1 MAKINI
7 PGRLHSV
14 ETGNIVTGAD
24 EVFDDNK
31 GLKQQAINQQV
42 DEAVS
47 QLESSTS
54 AMADRIEQVAHMKDK
69 SVGLFSTIASLQATH
84 PTPEVGDWALV
95 GDTTPFAIY
104 KCTTAGTWSDTGG
117 TYDGGTIDL
126 SDYVKQQQFSELA
139 ADVAGGCARISLAG
153 AALSL
158 VSVRFYGVCA
168 GHTYRLY
175 IQRPSVD
182 MTGVTYTTSGYAM
195 LEITRRDKSGNKMPS
210 GTDVVKVGC
219 NKKSEPLAAYYD
231 IPVDAS
237 MTEIDNIQVAMRAA
251 AGWVQW
257 FQLEDI
263 TESVNDKGY
272 IPNISLI
279 GTGNDI
285 AYSAFYK
292 GVKGGRKYRILIKTP
307 DIDMS
312 GVTNTNSR
320 LIIYLVNLATMVVDT
335 TSQIVRWNK
344 ADTLPDYYDLTVP
357 DDGINYALHYCMRA
371 TAGTEQILEV
381 IDMTDFGEGGGGGEI
396 YPPDPIS
403 ATGQDGTIVASSL
416 TTVGRLINGHTYR
429 CHLSNPN
436 IDISNVNVGPS
447 YEVFSIGRRV
457 LEGSTVITS
466 VIVVRVTKAEYPMAD
481 YYDVTIPDD
490 GQQWQIRI
498 GMRANAGQ
506 VQTLSFEDITP
517 EEKDTESGT
526 GGTSML
532 SLIQGNIDQ
541 NGKADNATDYVHTS
555 PIAGGRGFFL
565 LLNEGYE
572 IHDIRLFTSDGTL
585 ICHSYLPLAVN
596 CSPSSVYKR
605 ESGLRCYYGNMS
617 MPQGYYMSVIIT
629 KVSTTGGTRSEIT
642 PQDKA
647 VAEFTYMDNPH
658 LHYTSPTADPWVGTQ
673 AQYDALTAAQK
684 ASLDCIIVE
693 GDTAV
698 SYIPRDKAGYV
709 RERYKQLTNVVWTP
723 KAVVPVSQ
731 AANTWPNY
739 LYLEGESK
747 IGTPYSEVAQYEKY
761 LGVHVSLYTFLTAV
775 HNKRSVLYT
784 EDLNKRTSAY
794 GYTYGSPS
802 WLAGLIAP
810 FYGCV
815 CSGLTCH
822 ALDLKSIYTAALY
835 NPTRSDKVPNF
846 DSVEVDFDN
855 LMPLDIIA
863 YKTHVSMCSDVIYD
877 DDGNRKYIVWTEQ
890 TRPVAMSSP
899 MTKEIFDARV
909 AAVNAD
915 SSRGPV
921 YILRYSGWSNVS
933 KAMEEP
939 VQTDFADLPRNI
951 DYVDDICTHLGDK
964 PSVGL
969 NDILYLNCFRN
980 GGKYTSCV
988 IEKSLD
994 HGATWSAFSTISIS
1008 SLAADTLYPEDGED
1022 WVRVD
1027 LCATKTYGMYRAHLE
1042 GGGSTSGYTHWEV
1055 IDNTASIRKES
1066 SATNAIISFAGTPY
1080 LVQRCR
1086 RANAYLPYGE
1096 ARFPTLLERTTGK
1109 MSVDWVYSES
1119 LDTCARIFWRGDYG
1133 VVFADVE
1140 LPTS

>member
-1 MAKINI
+1 MENYNEIPKTGTIGGMVDNI
-7 PGRLHSV
+7 TANFQLTKEMLERL
-14 ETGNIVTGAD
+14 EVT
-24 EVFDDNK
+24 
-31 GLKQQAINQQV
+31 
-42 DEAVS
+42 
-47 QLESSTS
+47 
-54 AMADRIEQVAHMKDK
+54 KDHA
-69 SVGLFSTIASLQATH
+69 VGLFSTIATLQAAY
-84 PTPEVGDWALV
+84 PSPEVGDWALV

-126 SDYVKQQQFSELA
+126 SDYVKQQQFAELA
-139 ADVAGGCARISLAG
+139 AEVAGGCARISLAG
-153 AALSL
+153 AANTM

-182 MTGVTYTTSGYAM
+182 MTGVTYTGSTHVM
-195 LEITRRDKSGNKMPS
+195 LQIIRRDKSGNKMPLD
-210 GTDVVKVGC
+210 TDVILVGC

-251 AGWVQW
+251 EGWVQW

-307 DIDMS
+307 NIDMS

-335 TSQIVRWNK
+335 TSQLVRWNK
-344 ADTLPDYYDLTVP
+344 ADTLPDYYDLEVP

-371 TAGTEQILEV
+371 TAGAEQILEV
-381 IDMTDFGEGGGGGEI
+381 IDMTDFGEGGSEEGGV
-396 YPPDPIS
+396 PDPIS
-403 ATGQDGTIVASSL
+403 VSGSDVRTDMYNSGYTAKAFTS
-416 TTVGRLINGHTYR
+416 GHTYR
-429 CHLSNPN
+429 VYLSPADYGTDTINPQPTPGMDLFN
-436 IDISNVNVGPS
+436 IIIAPEHDGSMPPDSGDASWEGRAVYLKVL
-447 YEVFSIGRRV
+447 FS
-457 LEGSTVITS
+457 SAPTQ
-466 VIVVRVTKAEYPMAD
+466 P
-481 YYDVTIPDD
+481 YYDVIIPSD
-490 GQQWQIRI
+490 GRKWH
-498 GMRANAGQ
+498 MRFSGRLNGGE
-506 VQTLSFEDITP
+506 TLTFSFEDLT
-517 EEKDTESGT
+517 EGEKDTESGT

-647 VAEFTYMDNPH
+647 VMEFTYMDNPH

-731 AANTWPNY
+731 GASTWPNH
-739 LYLEGESK
+739 LYLEGESR

-784 EDLNKRTSAY
+784 EDLNKRTSVY

-802 WLAGLIAP
+802 WVAGLIAP

-815 CSGLTCH
+815 CSGLTAH

-921 YILRYSGWSNVS
+921 YVLRYAGWDNVS
-933 KAMEEP
+933 KAMGEP
-939 VQTDFADLPRNI
+939 VQTDLADLPREIN
-951 DYVDDICTHLGDK
+951 YVDDICTHLGDK

-980 GGKYTSCV
+980 SKYTSCV
-988 IEKSLD
+988 IEKSTD
-994 HGATWSAFSTISIS
+994 HGATWSAFSTIDIS
-1008 SLAADTLYPEDGED
+1008 SLAADTLYPDDGED

-1042 GGGSTSGYTHWEV
+1042 GGGATSGYTHWEV
-1055 IDNTASIRKES
+1055 IDNTASIIKES
-1066 SATNAIISFAGTPY
+1066 GATNATISFANDYCNPY

-1096 ARFPTLLERTTGK
+1096 ARFPTMLEKGTGK

>member
-1 MAKINI
+1 MENYNEIPKTGTIGGMVDNINANFQLTKEMLE
-7 PGRLHSV
+7 RL
-14 ETGNIVTGAD
+14 EVT
-24 EVFDDNK
+24 
-31 GLKQQAINQQV
+31 
-42 DEAVS
+42 
-47 QLESSTS
+47 
-54 AMADRIEQVAHMKDK
+54 KDHA
-69 SVGLFSTIASLQATH
+69 VGLFSTLATLQAAY

-126 SDYVKQQQFSELA
+126 SNYVKQQQFAELA
-139 ADVAGGCARISLAG
+139 AEVAGGCARISLAG

-158 VSVRFYGVCA
+158 VSVKFYGVCA

-210 GTDVVKVGC
+210 ETDVVKVGC

-251 AGWVQW
+251 SGWVQW

-335 TSQIVRWNK
+335 TSQVVRWNK
-344 ADTLPDYYDLTVP
+344 KDTLPDYYDLTVP

-371 TAGTEQILEV
+371 TAGAEQILEV
-381 IDMTDFGEGGGGGEI
+381 IDMTDFGEGGGGEEGGV
-396 YPPDPIS
+396 PDPM
-403 ATGQDGTIVASSL
+403 
-416 TTVGRLINGHTYR
+416 TVNGSDVRTDMYNSGYTAKAFTSGHTYR
-429 CHLSNPN
+429 VYLSPADYGTDTINPQPTPGMDLFN
-436 IDISNVNVGPS
+436 IIIAPEHDGSMPPDSGDASWEGRAVYLKVL
-447 YEVFSIGRRV
+447 FS
-457 LEGSTVITS
+457 SAPTQ
-466 VIVVRVTKAEYPMAD
+466 P
-481 YYDVTIPDD
+481 YYDVIIPSD
-490 GQQWQIRI
+490 GRKWH
-498 GMRANAGQ
+498 MRFSGRLNGGE
-506 VQTLSFEDITP
+506 TLTFSFEDLS
-517 EEKDTESGT
+517 EKGDDDTASGT

-565 LLNEGYE
+565 MLNEGYE

-629 KVSTTGGTRSEIT
+629 KVSTTGGTRSDIT

-647 VAEFTYMDNPH
+647 VMEFTYMDNPH
-658 LHYTSPTADPWVGTQ
+658 LHYTSPTADPWIGTQ

-723 KAVVPVSQ
+723 KAAVPVSQ
-731 AANTWPNY
+731 AASTWPNY
-739 LYLEGESK
+739 LYLEGESR

-794 GYTYGSPS
+794 GYNYGSPS
-802 WLAGLIAP
+802 WVAGLIAP

-815 CSGLTCH
+815 CSGLTTH

-846 DSVEVDFDN
+846 DSVEVDFDK

-877 DDGNRKYIVWTEQ
+877 DDGNRKFIVWTEQ

-921 YILRYSGWSNVS
+921 YVLRYTGWDSVS

-939 VQTDFADLPRNI
+939 VQTDLADLPREIN
-951 DYVDDICTHLGDK
+951 YVDDICTHLGDK

-980 GGKYTSCV
+980 SKYTSCV
-988 IEKSLD
+988 IEKSTD
-994 HGATWSAFSTISIS
+994 HGATWSAFSTVDIS
-1008 SLAADTLYPEDGED
+1008 SLVADTLYPEDGED

-1042 GGGSTSGYTHWEV
+1042 GGGATSGYTHWEV

-1066 SATNAIISFAGTPY
+1066 GATNAIISFAGNPY

-1096 ARFPTLLERTTGK
+1096 ARFPTALERATGTI
-1109 MSVDWVYSES
+1109 SVNWVYSDT

>member
-1 MAKINI
+1 MENYNEIPKTGTIGGMVDNINANFQLTKEMLE
-7 PGRLHSV
+7 RL
-14 ETGNIVTGAD
+14 EVT
-24 EVFDDNK
+24 
-31 GLKQQAINQQV
+31 
-42 DEAVS
+42 
-47 QLESSTS
+47 
-54 AMADRIEQVAHMKDK
+54 KDHA
-69 SVGLFSTIASLQATH
+69 VGLFSTLATLQAAY
-84 PTPEVGDWALV
+84 PSPEVGDWALV

-117 TYDGGTIDL
+117 TYDGGSIDL
-126 SDYVKQQQFSELA
+126 SDYVKQTDFAELA
-139 ADVAGGCARISLAG
+139 AEVEGGCARISLAG

-210 GTDVVKVGC
+210 ATDVVKVGC

-231 IPVDAS
+231 IPVDSS

-251 AGWVQW
+251 SGWVQW

-272 IPNISLI
+272 VPNISLI

-320 LIIYLVNLATMVVDT
+320 MIIYLVNLATMVVDA

-344 ADTLPDYYDLTVP
+344 ADTLPDYYDLEVP

-371 TAGTEQILEV
+371 TAGAEQILEV
-381 IDMTDFGEGGGGGEI
+381 IDMTDFGEGGGGDEGGV
-396 YPPDPIS
+396 PDPMS
-403 ATGQDGTIVASSL
+403 VSGSTDRNVMYNTGYTAKAF
-416 TTVGRLINGHTYR
+416 TNGHTYR
-429 CHLSNPN
+429 VYMSDAHLDLINPA
-436 IDISNVNVGPS
+436 P
-447 YEVFSIGRRV
+447 
-457 LEGSTVITS
+457 GSTWDILNIILAPEHDGTMPPDSGDSSWEGRSIFLKVAYNQ
-466 VIVVRVTKAEYPMAD
+466 RPLQP
-481 YYDVTIPDD
+481 YYDFPIPDD
-490 GQQWQIRI
+490 GQKWHARFS
-498 GMRANAGQ
+498 GRCGSTM
-506 VQTLSFEDITP
+506 TFSFEDLSEA
-517 EEKDTESGT
+517 EEDTASGT

-572 IHDIRLFTSDGTL
+572 IHDIRLFTSDGSL
-585 ICHSYLPLAVN
+585 ICHSYLPLGVN
-596 CSPSSVYKR
+596 CVPSSVYKR

-642 PQDKA
+642 PQDRA
-647 VAEFTYMDNPH
+647 VMEFTYMDSAH

-693 GDTAV
+693 GDTVV

-723 KAVVPVSQ
+723 KAAVPVSQ
-731 AANTWPNY
+731 GANTWPNY
-739 LYLEGESK
+739 LYLEGESR
-747 IGTPYSEVAQYEKY
+747 IGTPYSEVAQFEKY

-794 GYTYGSPS
+794 GYNYGSPS
-802 WLAGLIAP
+802 WVAGLIAP

-855 LMPLDIIA
+855 LMPFDIIA

-877 DDGNRKYIVWTEQ
+877 DDGNRKFIVWTEQ

-921 YILRYSGWSNVS
+921 YVLRYNGWSDVS

-939 VQTDFADLPRNI
+939 VQTDFADLPREIN
-951 DYVDDICTHLGDK
+951 YVDDICTHLGDK

-980 GGKYTSCV
+980 SKYTSCV
-988 IEKSLD
+988 IEKSTD
-994 HGATWSAFSTISIS
+994 HGATWSAFSTVDIS

-1055 IDNTASIRKES
+1055 IDNTASILKES
-1066 SATNAIISFAGTPY
+1066 GATNATISFANDYCNPY

-1086 RANAYLPYGE
+1086 RANAYLPFGE
-1096 ARFPTLLERTTGK
+1096 ARFPTVLEKATGT
-1109 MSVDWVYSES
+1109 MSVNWVYSET

>member
-1 MAKINI
+1 MAEEQIYQSD
-7 PGRLHSV
+7 R
-14 ETGNIVTGAD
+14 TGANID
-24 EVFDDNK
+24 E
-31 GLKQQAINQQV
+31 L
-42 DEAVS
+42 
-47 QLESSTS
+47 L
-54 AMADRIEQVAHMKDK
+54 
-69 SVGLFSTIASLQATH
+69 
-84 PTPEVGDWALV
+84 DWADV
-95 GDTTPFAIY
+95 HRN
-104 KCTTAGTWSDTGG
+104 TAHITQADF
-117 TYDGGTIDL
+117 DELADDL
-126 SDYVKQQQFSELA
+126 TAQITQMA

-182 MTGVTYTTSGYAM
+182 MTGVTYTAEWMAM
-195 LEITRRDKSGNKMPS
+195 LQIIRRDKSGNKMPLD
-210 GTDVVKVGC
+210 TDVVNVGC

-231 IPVDAS
+231 INIDAS

-251 AGWVQW
+251 SGWVQW

-263 TESVNDKGY
+263 TESVNNKGY

-320 LIIYLVNLATMVVDT
+320 MIIYLVNLATMVVDT

-344 ADTLPDYYDLTVP
+344 ADTLPDYYDLEVP

-371 TAGTEQILEV
+371 TAGAEQILEV
-381 IDMTDFGEGGGGGEI
+381 IDMTDFGEGGGDEGGV
-396 YPPDPIS
+396 PDPMTVS
-403 ATGQDGTIVASSL
+403 GSDVRTDMYNSGY
-416 TTVGRLINGHTYR
+416 TTKAFTSGHTYR
-429 CHLSNPN
+429 VYLSPADYGTDTINPQPTPGMDLFN
-436 IDISNVNVGPS
+436 IIIAPEHDGSMPPDSGDAS
-447 YEVFSIGRRV
+447 WEGRTVFLKV
-457 LEGSTVITS
+457 LFSSAPTQ
-466 VIVVRVTKAEYPMAD
+466 P
-481 YYDVTIPDD
+481 YYDVTIPSD
-490 GQQWQIRI
+490 GRKWH
-498 GMRANAGQ
+498 MRFSGRLNGGE
-506 VQTLSFEDITP
+506 TLTFSFEDLS
-517 EEKDTESGT
+517 EKGDDNTASGT
-526 GGTSML
+526 GGSSML
-532 SLIQGNIDQ
+532 SLRQGNIDT

-629 KVSTTGGTRSEIT
+629 KVSTTGGTRSDIT
-642 PQDKA
+642 PQDEA
-647 VAEFTYMDNPH
+647 VMEFTYMDNAH

-684 ASLDCIIVE
+684 TSLDCIIVE

-723 KAVVPVSQ
+723 KAAVPVSQ

-739 LYLEGESK
+739 LYLEGESR

-784 EDLNKRTSAY
+784 EDLNKRTSSY

-802 WLAGLIAP
+802 WVAGLIAP

-815 CSGLTCH
+815 CSGLTSH

-846 DSVEVDFDN
+846 ESVEVDFDN

-877 DDGNRKYIVWTEQ
+877 DDGNRKFIVWTEQ

-921 YILRYSGWSNVS
+921 YVLRYNGWSNVS

-939 VQTDFADLPRNI
+939 VQTDFADLPMEIN
-951 DYVDDICTHLGDK
+951 YVDDICTHLGDK

-980 GGKYTSCV
+980 SKYTSCV
-988 IEKSLD
+988 IEKSTD
-994 HGATWSAFSTISIS
+994 HGATWSAFSTVDIS
-1008 SLAADTLYPEDGED
+1008 SLTADTLYPEDGED

-1027 LCATKTYGMYRAHLE
+1027 LCATKTYGLYRAHLE
-1042 GGGSTSGYTHWEV
+1042 GGGATSGYTHWEV

-1066 SATNAIISFAGTPY
+1066 GATNAIISFAGNPY

-1096 ARFPTLLERTTGK
+1096 ARFPTVLEKGTGTI
-1109 MSVDWVYSES
+1109 SVNWVYSES

>member
-1 MAKINI
+1 MEYNQIPKTGTIGGMVDNI
-7 PGRLHSV
+7 TANFQLTKEMLERL
-14 ETGNIVTGAD
+14 EVT
-24 EVFDDNK
+24 
-31 GLKQQAINQQV
+31 
-42 DEAVS
+42 
-47 QLESSTS
+47 
-54 AMADRIEQVAHMKDK
+54 KDHA
-69 SVGLFSTIASLQATH
+69 VGLFSTLATLQAAY
-84 PTPEVGDWALV
+84 PSPEVGDWALV

-126 SDYVKQQQFSELA
+126 SDYVKQQQFAELA
-139 ADVAGGCARISLAG
+139 AEVAGGCARISLAG

-182 MTGVTYTTSGYAM
+182 MTGVNYTTSGYAM

-210 GTDVVKVGC
+210 ETDVVKVGC

-231 IPVDAS
+231 INIDAS

-251 AGWVQW
+251 SGWVQW

-272 IPNISLI
+272 VPNISLI

-335 TSQIVRWNK
+335 TSQVVRWNK
-344 ADTLPDYYDLTVP
+344 KDTLPDYYDLTVP

-371 TAGTEQILEV
+371 TAGAEQILEV
-381 IDMTDFGEGGGGGEI
+381 IDMTDFGDGGGGGGDEGGV
-396 YPPDPIS
+396 PDPMS
-403 ATGQDGTIVASSL
+403 VSGSTDRNDMYNTGYTAKAFTS
-416 TTVGRLINGHTYR
+416 GHTYR
-429 CHLSNPN
+429 VYLSDAHLEL
-436 IDISNVNVGPS
+436 IDPAP
-447 YEVFSIGRRV
+447 
-457 LEGSTVITS
+457 GSTWDIFNIILAPEHDGTMPPDSGDSSWEGRSILLKVAYKE
-466 VIVVRVTKAEYPMAD
+466 RPLQP
-481 YYDVTIPDD
+481 YYDFPIPND
-490 GQQWQIRI
+490 GQKWHVRFS
-498 GMRANAGQ
+498 GRCGDTM
-506 VQTLSFEDITP
+506 TFSFEDLTEG
-517 EEKDTESGT
+517 EEDTASGT

-532 SLIQGNIDQ
+532 SLVQGNIDT

-585 ICHSYLPLAVN
+585 ICHSYLPLGVN

-629 KVSTTGGTRSEIT
+629 KVTTTGGTRSEIT

-647 VAEFTYMDNPH
+647 VMEFTYMDNPH

-673 AQYDALTAAQK
+673 TQYDALTAAQK

-723 KAVVPVSQ
+723 RAVVPVSQ
-731 AANTWPNY
+731 GASTWPNY
-739 LYLEGESK
+739 LYLEGESR

-784 EDLNKRTSAY
+784 EDLNKRTSSY

-802 WLAGLIAP
+802 WVAGLIAP

-815 CSGLTCH
+815 CSGLTAH

-846 DSVEVDFDN
+846 ESVEVDFDN

-877 DDGNRKYIVWTEQ
+877 DDGNRKFIVWTEQ

-899 MTKEIFDARV
+899 MTKEVFDARV

-921 YILRYSGWSNVS
+921 YIMRYTGWSNVS

-939 VQTDFADLPRNI
+939 VQTDLADLPRNI
-951 DYVDDICTHLGDK
+951 EYVDDICTHLGDK

-980 GGKYTSCV
+980 SKYTSCV
-988 IEKSLD
+988 IEKSTD
-994 HGATWSAFSTISIS
+994 HGATWSAFSTIDIS

-1027 LCATKTYGMYRAHLE
+1027 LCATKTYGLYRAHLE
-1042 GGGSTSGYTHWEV
+1042 GGGATSGYTHWEV
-1055 IDNTASIRKES
+1055 IDNTASIIKES
-1066 SATNAIISFAGTPY
+1066 GATNATISFANDYCNPY

-1086 RANAYLPYGE
+1086 RANAYLPFGE
-1096 ARFPTLLERTTGK
+1096 PRYPTVLENSTGK

-1140 LPTS
+1140 LPKS

>member
-1 MAKINI
+1 MEDYNQIPKTGTIGGMVDNI
-7 PGRLHSV
+7 TANFQLTKEMLERL
-14 ETGNIVTGAD
+14 EVT
-24 EVFDDNK
+24 
-31 GLKQQAINQQV
+31 
-42 DEAVS
+42 
-47 QLESSTS
+47 
-54 AMADRIEQVAHMKDK
+54 KDHA
-69 SVGLFSTIASLQATH
+69 VGLFSTLATLQAAY

-104 KCTTAGTWSDTGG
+104 KCTTAGTWAATGG
-117 TYDGGTIDL
+117 TYDGGSIDL
-126 SDYVKQQQFSELA
+126 SDYVKQEDFAELA
-139 ADVAGGCARISLAG
+139 AEVAGGCARISLAG
-153 AALSL
+153 AANTM

-182 MTGVTYTTSGYAM
+182 MTGVTYTGSNHVM
-195 LEITRRDKSGNKMPS
+195 LQIIRRDKSGNKMPLD
-210 GTDVVKVGC
+210 TDVVLVGC

-237 MTEIDNIQVAMRAA
+237 MTEIDNIQVAMRAT

-307 DIDMS
+307 NIDMS

-335 TSQIVRWNK
+335 TSQVVRWNK
-344 ADTLPDYYDLTVP
+344 KDTLPDYYDLTVP

-371 TAGTEQILEV
+371 TAGAEQILEV
-381 IDMTDFGEGGGGGEI
+381 IDMTDFGEGGGGEEGGV
-396 YPPDPIS
+396 PDPMS
-403 ATGQDGTIVASSL
+403 VSGSTDKNAMYNTGYTAKAFTS
-416 TTVGRLINGHTYR
+416 GHTYR
-429 CHLSNPN
+429 VYMSDAHLDLINPA
-436 IDISNVNVGPS
+436 P
-447 YEVFSIGRRV
+447 
-457 LEGSTVITS
+457 GSTWDILNIILAPEHDGTMPPDSGDSSWEGRSIFLKVAYNQ
-466 VIVVRVTKAEYPMAD
+466 RPLQP
-481 YYDVTIPDD
+481 YYDFPIPVD
-490 GQQWQIRI
+490 GQKWHVRFT
-498 GMRANAGQ
+498 GRCGSTM
-506 VQTLSFEDITP
+506 TFSFEDISET
-517 EEKDTESGT
+517 EEDTESGT

-532 SLIQGNIDQ
+532 SLVQGNIDQ
-541 NGKADNATDYVHTS
+541 NGKSDNATDYVHTS

-565 LLNEGYE
+565 MLNEGYE

-596 CSPSSVYKR
+596 CSPSSIYKR
-605 ESGLRCYYGNMS
+605 ESGLRCYYSNMS

-629 KVSTTGGTRSEIT
+629 KVSTTGGTRSAIT

-647 VAEFTYMDNPH
+647 VMEFTYMDNAH

-673 AQYDALTAAQK
+673 TQYDALTAAQK

-698 SYIPRDKAGYV
+698 SYIPRDRAGYV

-731 AANTWPNY
+731 GASTWPNY
-739 LYLEGESK
+739 LYLEGESR

-784 EDLNKRTSAY
+784 EDLSKRTSAY

-802 WLAGLIAP
+802 WVAGLIAP

-846 DSVEVDFDN
+846 ESVEVDFDN

-877 DDGNRKYIVWTEQ
+877 DDGNRKFIVWTEQ

-899 MTKEIFDARV
+899 MTKEVFDARV

-921 YILRYSGWSNVS
+921 YVLRYTGWDNVS

-939 VQTDFADLPRNI
+939 VQTDLADLPRNI
-951 DYVDDICTHLGDK
+951 EYVDDICTHLGDK

-980 GGKYTSCV
+980 GGKYTSCI
-988 IEKSLD
+988 IEKSID
-994 HGATWSAFSTISIS
+994 HGTTWSAFSTISIS
-1008 SLAADTLYPEDGED
+1008 SLAADALYPEDGED

-1027 LCATKTYGMYRAHLE
+1027 LCATKTYGMYRAHLT
-1042 GGGSTSGYTHWEV
+1042 GSSDTSGYTYWEV

-1066 SATNAIISFAGTPY
+1066 GATNAIISFANDYCNPY

-1086 RANAYLPYGE
+1086 RANAYLPFGE
-1096 ARFPTLLERTTGK
+1096 ARFPTLLERGTGT
-1109 MSVDWVYSES
+1109 MSVNWVYSET